1 MNEDGGV
8 RRYEIFDL
16 SIDPPRDGLHP
27 VRVADSP
34 HGQASELVQLPVV
47 DDALRARL
55 VDIETAVMT
64 PRYDHGT
71 QSARQASVVQRLGAQ
86 LFDALFQGSV
96 GRAYAGSQAVVRE
109 RGHGLRVQ
117 LRIRDES
124 LLELPWECLYDSDDG
139 DFLALRVET
148 SIARYPEVL
157 GGPRPFEVDSV
168 LRVLGVMVEVDEDAG
183 SGARGERLLI
193 ARAFEDLQG
202 KVEVEWLDNPT
213 WRQLRDRVLAGEWHI
228 LHYVGHARPGFITL
242 DDDGGSEPGELS
254 GSDLAAL
261 LGERP
266 SLRLAVINACEG
278 ARGDGG
284 DVLANTARA
293 IAKADVSAVVSM
305 QYKILDSAALEF
317 SRAFYR
323 SVASRQ
329 SVDEAIVRARQA
341 IHGAVEFTLQWMV
354 PVLHMRSANGTLFAA
369 QAAPDTRDG
378 LATDGRLL
386 FRNESWG
393 QALEIFAELVDL
405 DPDNHVWQCW
415 RGLVKAELG
424 MAEEARR
431 DLADAVP
438 HLSGLIDANQDDV
451 ALVAL
456 RGLANA
462 ALGQCEAAMADLDVA
477 VRASVA
483 GASEFLAR
491 GRCHAATGSTNQ
503 AIADYTRVLGL
514 NPACAA
520 ALYERARVYAHADR
534 LRDAVEDLDRAV
546 KLRPDQVAYRLER
559 ADTNA
564 DLGEYMLASQD
575 LAIAIEA
582 HPDATDLYLKR
593 GQLSYRAAY
602 HGQTRDYE
610 PAIEDYGRVVQ
621 NAPDNAQ
628 AWYLRGRAHWQMAE
642 ETGSLEHAAL
652 AADDLTEATRR
663 DDTQGRYHF
672 YLGQSLARL
681 GRRRQARQSYLRAVA
696 LGYEDARSRLGLW
709 DRLTSRRGA

>member
-1 MNEDGGV
+1 MNEDSDV
-8 RRYEIFDL
+8 RQYEIFDL
-16 SIDPPRDGLHP
+16 AIDSPRDGLHR

-34 HGQASELVQLPVV
+34 HGQASELVQLPAV

-64 PRYDHGT
+64 PRYDHGAQAT
-71 QSARQASVVQRLGAQ
+71 LQASVVQQLGAE
-86 LFDALFQGSV
+86 LFDTVFQGSV
-96 GRAYAGSQAVVRE
+96 GRAYVGSQAVVRE
-109 RGHGLRVQ
+109 RRHGLRVQ

-139 DFLALRVET
+139 DFLAIRVET
-148 SIARYPEVL
+148 SIVRYPEVL
-157 GGPRPFEVDSV
+157 GAPRPFEVDGV
-168 LRVLGVMVEVDEDAG
+168 IRVLGVMVEVDEDAG
-183 SGARGERLLI
+183 SDARAERALI
-193 ARAFEDLQG
+193 AQAFEDLHAT
-202 KVEVEWLDNPT
+202 VEVEWLDNPT
-213 WRQLRDRVLAGEWHI
+213 WRQLRDRVLGGEWHVF
-228 LHYVGHARPGFITL
+228 HYVGHARPGFITL
-242 DDDGGSEPGELS
+242 NDDGGSEPGELS

-266 SLRLAVINACEG
+266 ALRLAVINACEG

-284 DVLANTARA
+284 DLLANTARA
-293 IAKADVSAVVSM
+293 IAKADVSAVVAM

-323 SVASRQ
+323 SVAGRQ
-329 SVDEAIVRARQA
+329 SVDEAVVRARQA
-341 IHGAVEFTLQWMV
+341 IRGAAELTLQWMV

-369 QAAPDTRDG
+369 HAAPDTRES
-378 LATDGRLL
+378 LATEGRLL

-393 QALEIFAELVDL
+393 HALEVFGELVEL
-405 DPDNHVWQCW
+405 DPDNYVWRCW
-415 RGLVKAELG
+415 RGLVMAQLG
-424 MAEEARR
+424 MPEEARH

-438 HLSGLIDANQDDV
+438 HLSGLIDADHNDV

-462 ALGQCEAAMADLDVA
+462 ALGSCEAAIADLDA
-477 VRASVA
+477 AARARVA

-491 GRCHAATGSTNQ
+491 GKCHAATGSTHQ
-503 AIADYTRVLGL
+503 AIADYTQVLDL
-514 NPACAA
+514 NPAGTA
-520 ALYERARVYAHADR
+520 ALYERARVYAQAHR
-534 LRDAVEDLDRAV
+534 LRDAVVDLDQAV
-546 KLRPDQVAYRLER
+546 ELRPDEIAYRLER
-559 ADTNA
+559 ANTNA
-564 DLGEYMLASQD
+564 DLGEYMLAAHD

-582 HPDATDLYLKR
+582 HPDATELYLKR
-593 GQLSYRAAY
+593 GQLRYRAAY
-602 HGQTRDYE
+602 HGQTRDYG
-610 PAIEDYGRVVQ
+610 PAIQDFGRVVQ
-621 NAPDNAQ
+621 NASDNAH

-652 AADDLTEATRR
+652 AAGDLAEAIRR
-663 DDTQGRYHF
+663 DETQGRYHF

-681 GRRRQARQSYLRAVA
+681 GRRRQARQSYLRAVS